1 MKAPKSPKK
10 EKKKEEVEVGFPFF
24 FSLSFLVK
32 KSVLQAVAP
41 APEEPAKEEAV
52 AAEAPVEAVK
62 EEAAEPVKETE
73 NAAPAPAAEVEEAE
87 KVKTDY
93 LHKS

>member
-1 MKAPKSPKK
+1 M
-10 EKKKEEVEVGFPFF
+10 
-24 FSLSFLVK
+24 
-32 KSVLQAVAP
+32 
-41 APEEPAKEEAV
+41 
-52 AAEAPVEAVK
+52 K